1 MFPSFL
7 SDLPLLIP
15 LFVIGGIC
23 SYTDIRYGKIFNKW
37 IVTGLFWGIS
47 FYIFLFFYNFFFLF
61 QTSNIKYLMEVGTN
75 TLISF
80 LVGYLLWNFNLWSA
94 GDAKFFSLCAFLLPL
109 KFYSKS
115 YLTFFPS
122 FNLLVNLFVPLLL
135 ILTFT
140 AFFMGIKELF
150 NYRKRLKNIK
160 KIDIKKVFSI
170 FKTLGKKLSQLFLN
184 FIFIFILFQQ
194 TASFREF
201 IPGEEFLFNPLTFF
215 FLLFVLSGYLS
226 KIQTKKKWIGYF
238 INGTVFI
245 YFSYLI
251 FSGKI
256 EILKLILKNT
266 LFFMVLITFLRQVLN
281 FYIEKKEVK
290 KIKIKD
296 IQKGAV
302 ISKNELGLILKEL
315 KQKGMDKSFGEII
328 AEGLKENQVKIIKDL
343 FTENPNIETKIYK
356 TFPFAPFML
365 LSVVISM
372 LTEGSFIDLLIL
384 KL

>member
-1 MFPSFL
+1 
-7 SDLPLLIP
+7 
-15 LFVIGGIC
+15 
-23 SYTDIRYGKIFNKW
+23 
-37 IVTGLFWGIS
+37 
-47 FYIFLFFYNFFFLF
+47 
-61 QTSNIKYLMEVGTN
+61 MEVGTN

-140 AFFMGIKELF
+140 AFLMGIKELF

-201 IPGEEFLFNPLTFF
+201 IPGGEFLFNPLTFF

-238 INGTVFI
+238 INGTI
-245 YFSYLI
+245 LLYCSYLI

-266 LFFMVLITFLRQVLN
+266 LFFMVLITFLRQVLS

-302 ISKNELGLILKEL
+302 ISKNELGLILREL

-343 FTENPNIETKIYK
+343 FTENPNIEIKIYK

-365 LSVVISM
+365 LSVVISI
-372 LTEGSFIDLLIL
+372 LTESSFIDLLIL